1 MKVVV
6 IGTGYVGLVTGACLS
21 DYGLSVTCVDVDAQK
36 IAMLKRGEMPIY
48 EPGLKEIVE
57 KNQKMGRLFFEVKGE
72 KAISDADV
80 VFLAVGTPPKEDGS
94 ADMRYV
100 LEAVRTFS
108 DSHAKYQV
116 LVTKSTVP
124 VGTGKKIEEIL
135 LEKHSADTFAV
146 ASNPE
151 FLREGCAVP
160 DFMNPDRIVIGC
172 NDPKGLKVLLDL
184 YEPMRKA
191 NAPIVVADRTSAELI
206 KYASNA
212 FLSVKISFINELSR
226 LAEDL
231 GADITKVAQGMGMDK
246 RIGPA
251 FLLPGPGYGGSCFPK
266 DTKALLET
274 SKIYDSP
281 LRIVEAAEIANEE
294 QVRFAAGKII
304 AVAGKDKKS
313 KTVAL
318 LGLAFKGGTD
328 DVRESP
334 ALKIVKILMDNG
346 MKVRA
351 YDPEASSNA
360 VREIQSLNVF
370 DSPLLAA
377 EKADMLVIATEW
389 NEFKTLDLNMLKE
402 KMAAPV
408 IIDLRN
414 LLDPSHCRELGFKYI
429 GIGRNH
435 SECMK

>member
-21 DYGLSVTCVDVDAQK
+21 EYGLSVTCVDLDSDK
-36 IAMLKRGEMPIY
+36 ISRLRKNEMPIY

-57 KNQKMGRLFFEVKGE
+57 KNQKAGRLSFEVNGE
-72 KAISDADV
+72 RSISEADV
-80 VFLAVGTPPKEDGS
+80 VFLAVGTPPLPDGS
-94 ADMRYV
+94 ADMKYV
-100 LEAVRTFS
+100 YEAVRTFS
-108 DSHAKYQV
+108 RNHRSYQV

-124 VGTGKKIEEIL
+124 VGTGARLEEIMM
-135 LEKHSADTFAV
+135 ENHSGDTFAV

-151 FLREGCAVP
+151 FLREGCAVA

-191 NAPIVVADRTSAELI
+191 NAPILVTDRASSELI

-212 FLSVKISFINELSR
+212 FLSVKISFVNELSR
-226 LAEDL
+226 LAEKV
-231 GADITKVAQGMGMDK
+231 GADIASVAQGMGMDK

-266 DTKALLET
+266 DTKALLDT
-274 SKIYDSP
+274 SRAFGSP
-281 LRIVEAAEIANEE
+281 LRLVDAAEQANRE
-294 QVRFAAGKII
+294 QVEFAAGKVL
-304 AVAGKDKKS
+304 AAAGGEKK
-313 KTVAL
+313 TAAL

-334 ALKIVKILMDNG
+334 ALKIAEILMSKG
-346 MKVRA
+346 IAVKA
-351 YDPEASSNA
+351 YDPEASANA
-360 VREIQSLNVF
+360 LREVPGLDVVGS
-370 DSPLLAA
+370 AA
-377 EKADMLVIATEW
+377 EAAKDADMLVIATEW
-389 NEFKTLDLNMLKE
+389 NEFKTLDLPRLKE
-402 KMAAPV
+402 IMKSPV

-414 LLDPSHCRELGFKYI
+414 LLDPNHCRELGFAYT
-429 GIGRNH
+429 GIGRA
-435 SECMK
+435 

>member
-6 IGTGYVGLVTGACLS
+6 VGTGYVGLVTGACLS
-21 DYGLSVTCVDVDAQK
+21 EYGLTVTCVDVDNEK
-36 IAMLKRGEMPIY
+36 ISMLRRGEMPIY

-57 KNQKMGRLFFEVKGE
+57 KNQKAGRLFFEVRGE
-72 KAISDADV
+72 KAIGEADV
-80 VFLAVGTPPKEDGS
+80 VFLAVGTPPLPDGS
-94 ADMRYV
+94 ADMKFVY
-100 LEAVRTFS
+100 EAVRTFS
-108 DSHAKYQV
+108 KNHSSYQV

-124 VGTGKKIEEIL
+124 VGTGAKLEEIIK
-135 LEKHSADTFAV
+135 EEHSPETFAV

-151 FLREGCAVP
+151 FLREGCAVS

-172 NDPKGLKVLLDL
+172 DDPKGLRVLLDL

-191 NAPIVVADRTSAELI
+191 NAPIHVTDRTSSELI

-226 LAEDL
+226 LAEKV
-231 GADITKVAQGMGMDK
+231 GADIASVAQGMGMDK

-266 DTKALLET
+266 DTKALLDT
-274 SKIYDSP
+274 SKAYGSP
-281 LRIVEAAEIANEE
+281 LRLVDAAEMANEE
-294 QVRFAAGKII
+294 QVRFAAGKVI
-304 AVAGKDKKS
+304 AEAGADKGGK
-313 KTVAL
+313 VAL

-334 ALKIVKILMDNG
+334 AIKIARILMNEGLDV
-346 MKVRA
+346 KA

-360 VREIQSLNVF
+360 LKEVPELNVA
-370 DSPLLAA
+370 DSALEAA
-377 EKADMLVIATEW
+377 RGADMLVIATEW
-389 NEFKTLDLNMLKE
+389 NEFKTLDLKKMKE
-402 KMAAPV
+402 AMKSAV

-414 LLDPSHCRELGFKYI
+414 LLDPSHCRELGFKYV
-429 GIGRNH
+429 GIGRRNAG
-435 SECMK
+435 